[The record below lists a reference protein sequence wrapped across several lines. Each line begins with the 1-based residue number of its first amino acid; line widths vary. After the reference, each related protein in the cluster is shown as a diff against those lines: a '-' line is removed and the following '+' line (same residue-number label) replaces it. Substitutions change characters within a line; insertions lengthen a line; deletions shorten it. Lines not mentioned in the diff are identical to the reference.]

1 MRIHFIAI
9 GGSIMHSL
17 ALALQALGHQVS
29 GSDDEIYE
37 PSRSRLADA
46 GLLPAEYGWFPE
58 KITSDLDLV
67 VLGMHARADNPEL
80 IAALEQRL
88 NVKSFPEVVYMFSGE
103 KLRVMVAGSHGKTTT
118 SGMIA
123 HALHGM
129 GIAADRMIGAAI
141 GALRPVELTDAP
153 IIVLEG
159 DEYLTSPLDP
169 RPKFMHYHP
178 QVTVLTGI
186 AWDHMNVFATYADYL
201 QSFRDLFATLTAED
215 LLVYCADDPEVVR
228 LVSEE
233 RPKAVL
239 RPYYTHPY
247 VIRDGQVF
255 LKTPDGDVG
264 IRVFGQHNL
273 QNLSGALE
281 AVIASGGDRAAF
293 YRAIGTFTG
302 AQSRLQLLAESP
314 GFTAY
319 KDFAHAPSKVKA
331 TVSAV
336 REKHPAA
343 RLLAILELHTFS
355 SLNPSFLPQ
364 YAGTLAEADEA
375 IVFFSPHTLAMK
387 KLPDLSADQLRAHF
401 ALPGLNVVTD
411 AESLRSAVTSLRK
424 GAETVLL
431 WMSSGRFDGLDIA
444 AESKSFAAAMPP
456 QS

>member
-17 ALALQALGHQVS
+17 ALALQALGHQVT

-46 GLLPAEYGWFPE
+46 GILPPDFGWFPE
-58 KITSDLDLV
+58 RITADLDLV

-80 IAALEQRL
+80 LAAMEIGL
-88 NVKSFPEVVYMFSGE
+88 NVKSFPEVVYMFSKE

-141 GALRPVELTDAP
+141 GSLRPVELTEAP
-153 IIVLEG
+153 LIVLEG

-169 RPKFMHYHP
+169 RPKFMHYSP

-186 AWDHMNVFATYADYL
+186 AWDHMNVFSTYADYL
-201 QSFRDLFATLTAED
+201 QSFRDLFATLTADD
-215 LLVYCADDPEVVR
+215 LLIYCADDPEVVR
-228 LVSEE
+228 LVREE
-233 RPKAVL
+233 CPRANL
-239 RPYYTHPY
+239 RPYRTHPY
-247 VIRDGQVF
+247 VIRGEQVF
-255 LKTPDGDVG
+255 LQTPDSEVG
-264 IRVFGQHNL
+264 IAVFGQHNL

-281 AVIASGGDRAAF
+281 AVVAAGGDRGAF
-293 YRAIGTFTG
+293 YRAISTFAG
-302 AQSRLQLLAESP
+302 AQSRLQLLAEAP
-314 GFTAY
+314 GYIAY
-319 KDFAHAPSKVKA
+319 KDFAHAPSKVRA
-331 TVSAV
+331 TVAAV

-343 RLLAILELHTFS
+343 RLMAILELHTFS

-364 YAGTLAEADEA
+364 YAGTMAEADEA

-387 KLPDLSADQLRAHF
+387 KLPDLSAGQLRAHF
-401 ALPGLNVVTD
+401 DCPDLTVVTD
-411 AESLRSAVTSLRK
+411 TISLRDAIARLPQD
-424 GAETVLL
+424 GETVMV

-444 AESKSFAAAMPP
+444 DASMSFAEGMRGMP
-456 QS
+456 